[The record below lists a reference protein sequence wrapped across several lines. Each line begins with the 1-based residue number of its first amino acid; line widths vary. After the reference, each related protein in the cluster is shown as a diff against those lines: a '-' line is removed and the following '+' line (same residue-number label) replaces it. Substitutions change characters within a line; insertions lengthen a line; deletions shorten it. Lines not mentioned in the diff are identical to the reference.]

1 MPGGACKIIIDS
13 ARAMNVTEYDADST
27 ELLKASQLVAQ
38 DIVDGGL
45 EIDFNDLC
53 AKFVAGE
60 ITERKYAK
68 KLNKLLTKLEA

>member
-13 ARAMNVTEYDADST
+13 ARAAAAATTDQVDG
-27 ELLKASQLVAQ
+27 LLGASQLVAQ

-53 AKFVAGE
+53 AKFMAGE